1 MRMMYEFENFDSKM
15 FLMNEKYLNLV
26 TSSYLRTKNKHKI
39 NEKLFEIELRNNM
52 KQLIYYSLKRMTK

>member
-26 TSSYLRTKNKHKI
+26 TSSYLRTKNKHTT
-39 NEKLFEIELRNNM
+39 NEKLFQIALRNNM
-52 KQLIYYSLKRMTK
+52 KQLIYYLLKRMTK